1 MPVIPHALHAA
12 GDAIDGFTVRSVDPV
27 PEVRGRA
34 YRIDHRASGARILHV
49 HCDDPENLF
58 SINFPTPPPDDT
70 GLPHI
75 LEHVVLA
82 GSRRFPVREPFFEM
96 LKMSMATFINAMTA
110 PDCTYYPVASNTRK
124 DLFNLAEVYFD
135 AVFHPLLTEDSFK
148 REGHHL
154 APADPDDPTGALSVT
169 GIVYNE
175 MKGAYSSP
183 LARLYRGAMRKLL
196 PDTIYGRSSGGEPE
210 AIPDLTYEAFRR
222 YHADHYQPGNA
233 YFFLYG
239 DIPTQDY
246 LDFLSP
252 RLTGLTSA
260 TPAID
265 LGLQP
270 RWPEPRHFDDTY
282 PVGPGEATD
291 GKTYLFLGW
300 LTADATDV
308 DAGIEWYL
316 LDTIL
321 LGHEA
326 APLRKAIIDSG
337 IGADLVSSGAF
348 PLGREIAFAVGI
360 KDSEADRTERFTDLV
375 VSTLGDIAENGV
387 TAEQVDTALQ
397 QATYHYQEIQPM
409 YPLHMLDR
417 VLDAWIYGMD
427 PLTFLRLG
435 EHLEAFRQRYRDD
448 PELFERMIRERLLA
462 NPHRLSIRLSPD
474 PEMQERTDTAF
485 TERMRTL
492 RGGLSDGDTQRIAEE
507 AAALQRSN
515 SQPNSPEALARLP
528 QLAVGDLP
536 GEITHIDTT
545 VHDVGG
551 VDVLRNDVYANGV
564 NYLALSFDLVGLP
577 AELWPFVPRY
587 TSALRKLGAAGQ
599 DYAAIARRSAATT
612 GGIAAST
619 GIGCHAEEPERPVW
633 RLTVRLKALDDQME
647 AALELLRDLLFEV
660 DPGDRERLRE
670 VMVQTRSR
678 FRTQLVHQGLGTA
691 QTYAARGMSEDGY
704 LHDVMGGLPQL
715 DQSEEVVGAFDE
727 HAEALI
733 GRIESVR
740 DFLLNRERLAVSFT
754 GSDAAFDLAST
765 ALASWIASMPA
776 ASVVSAPTGFAPL
789 PPAHAG
795 LAGPIQVAHCA
806 KVIPAPHASDP
817 AEAPLRVG
825 AHLIRMDYLLPEVRF
840 KGNAYGAS
848 FSYDSRSARAAFG
861 SFRDPHVARTLG
873 VFDATDRY
881 VADSEWSQLDIDR
894 AIIATAKGDFRP
906 VRPGQATGAA
916 LQRHLSG
923 TTDELRQRRY
933 ESLRLVTPQAV
944 KEALADLLAPSGKE
958 SVCVVSS
965 RQKLEDANR
974 ELEQPLDVRDIL
986 QPGADGPHRAPKL
999 GVARPDAL
1007 G

>member
-1 MPVIPHALHAA
+1 MPAIPQALHAA
-12 GDAIDGFTVRSVDPV
+12 GEAIDGFTVRSVDPV

-34 YRIDHRASGARILHV
+34 YRIDHPASGARILHV

-154 APADPDDPTGALSVT
+154 APADADDPTGALSVT

-183 LARLYRGAMRKLL
+183 LARLYRGATRKLL

-210 AIPDLTYEAFRR
+210 AIPDLTYDAFRR

-239 DIPTQDY
+239 DIPTRDY
-246 LDFLSP
+246 LEFLRP
-252 RLTGLTSA
+252 RLTGLTSTA
-260 TPAID
+260 PVID

-270 RWPEPRHFDDTY
+270 RWSEPRHFDDTY
-282 PVGPGEATD
+282 PIGPGEATD

-375 VSTLGDIAENGV
+375 VSTLSDIAERGV

-435 EHLEAFRQRYRDD
+435 EHLDSFRQRYRDD
-448 PELFERMIRERLLA
+448 PKLFDRLIRERLLA
-462 NPHRLSIRLSPD
+462 NPHRLRICLRPD
-474 PEMQERTDTAF
+474 AEIQERIDAAF
-485 TERMRTL
+485 AERMRAL
-492 RGGLSDGDTQRIAEE
+492 RSSLSDADTERIAEE

-536 GEITHIDTT
+536 AEISNIDTAVT
-545 VHDVGG
+545 DLDG
-551 VDVLRNDVYANGV
+551 VTLLRNDVFANGV

-599 DYAAIARRSAATT
+599 DYATIARRSAATT
-612 GGIAAST
+612 GGISAST
-619 GIGCHAEEPERPVW
+619 GIGSRADAPDQPVW

-647 AALELLRDLLFEV
+647 SALELLRDLLFELE
-660 DPGDRERLRE
+660 PGDRERLSE
-670 VMVQTRSR
+670 VMVQARSR
-678 FRTQLVHQGLGTA
+678 LRTQLVHQGLGTA
-691 QTYAARGMSEDGY
+691 QTYAARGMSESGY
-704 LHDVMGGLPQL
+704 LNDLMGGLPQL
-715 DQSEEVVGAFDE
+715 EQCEEIAGSFDRTAGA
-727 HAEALI
+727 LV
-733 GRIESVR
+733 GRIESIR
-740 DFLLNRERLAVSFT
+740 DFLLNRDRLTVSFT
-754 GSDAAFDLAST
+754 GSDDAFDLAST
-765 ALASWIASMPA
+765 ALSGWVASMTSGA
-776 ASVVSAPTGFAPL
+776 AVPSPTGFQPL

-806 KVIPAPHASDP
+806 KVMPAPRAGDP
-817 AEAPLRVG
+817 VEAPLRVG

-848 FSYDSRSARAAFG
+848 FSYDARSGRAAFG
-861 SFRDPHVARTLG
+861 SYRDPHVARTLG
-873 VFDATDRY
+873 VFDATDRF
-881 VADSEWSQLDIDR
+881 VTDSEWSQLDIDR

-906 VRPGQATGAA
+906 VRPSEATGAA

-923 TTDELRQRRY
+923 TTDELRQSRY
-933 ESLRLVTPQAV
+933 EALRRVTPSAV
-944 KEALADLLAPSGKE
+944 KQALTDLLAPAE
-958 SVCVVSS
+958 HASVCVVSS
-965 RQKLEDANR
+965 RQKLEQANQ
-974 ELEQPLDVRDIL
+974 ELQQPLDVRDIL
-986 QPGADGPHRAPKL
+986 PAGTGGRPSRAAA
-999 GVARPDAL
+999 G